1 MMMVA
6 GLGNPGPAYHGTR
19 HNVGF
24 QVVALLA
31 DNLGI
36 RLGRKGFRSVWGQGK
51 VAGETLVLC
60 QPLTYMNR
68 SGTAVVP
75 LLDHLHLELQ
85 QLLVVY
91 DDLDLPVGKLR
102 LRPQGGSGGHRGLGS
117 IIRALGEQSFPRLRI
132 GIGSPPPGIEPAD
145 YVLSPFDSQEVAVM
159 ESVLEYAA
167 RGVEMVIREGVP
179 LAMNR
184 INTWEPPGEERETGH
199 HAWGQFPS
207 TQEGIARGGG
217 E

>member
-1 MMMVA
+1 MMLVA

-31 DNLGI
+31 ENLGI
-36 RLGRKGFRSVWGQGK
+36 RLGREGFRSVWGQGA
-51 VAGETLVLC
+51 VAGDTLVLC

-75 LLDHLHLELQ
+75 LLDHLRLEPW

-102 LRPQGGSGGHRGLGS
+102 LRPQGGSGGHRGLAS
-117 IIRALGEQSFPRLRI
+117 IIRALGEESFPRLRI
-132 GIGSPPPGIEPAD
+132 GIGSPPPGMAAAD
-145 YVLSPFDSQEVAVM
+145 YVLSPFHAREVAAM
-159 ESVLEYAA
+159 EAVVEFAA
-167 RGVEMVIREGVP
+167 RGVEMVVEEGV
-179 LAMNR
+179 LRAMNR
-184 INTWEPPGEERETGH
+184 INTWEPPEELQETEPDAGE
-199 HAWGQFPS
+199 QFPLP
-207 TQEGIARGGG
+207 QEGIANGGG